1 MKKEEISF
9 SDIMRII
16 FSDKISN
23 DNKKQSINKYINYNI
38 RIYSKNQ
45 QKDKFFPWFFSSLQ
59 SIFFNKGKIMDKT
72 MEIIFLIQEAIMDND
87 NIKVNNTN
95 EDNKEDPIPNG
106 YFTLINSLF
115 EVSKSLETD
124 KRIKFIEKIEKL
136 FEKENA
142 FPFLLKFSNELFEI
156 IIYYSR
162 IDQDKKVNEQGKA
175 LGKLFE
181 DNLKKNDNNIYLD
194 KFEKLLL
201 KKIQANQPILA
212 QFLEEWINILITISF
227 EKKFLGIVFLDF
239 IEWIMKTE
247 NELDQIIKQEFLE
260 YFDDEKDK
268 FEQIKNCIAS
278 FIKLVRKQKEPNQQE
293 EYQFLIDLVDK
304 MKSYSNIIKEIFPF
318 DTLNNFLLLI
328 LQAKEVNRDLN
339 QLNNDLKELI
349 ENIEYNDINEK
360 DFKETIQEGI
370 NNPNFEQK
378 TMALDWYLLMCDNNK
393 EKIKEEEVNKDI
405 INIILKTIDKNIEDN
420 NNENLFSLI
429 LEKLCQKDIL
439 ILFDLLSDNILSEK
453 YKYKFKYKISGY
465 LNNFLIASPRAKELK
480 ESLVKQ
486 IYINKEKNNDFTLF
500 EKMFK
505 IFAVNPMCLLIF
517 CIYIELY
524 ELGWELIL
532 NFKNIKLED
541 DYYKYLAIF
550 VQAIDNNQWNEIRLK
565 LLFPNKY
572 IYLIKCL
579 YGILM
584 LLPQGKAFGILSDR
598 LYSIKGLLKSKN
610 NFDQYKKTEKPND
623 YKKYIDIFLEIQDK
637 KDIK

>member
-38 RIYSKNQ
+38 RIYSKNK
-45 QKDKFFPWFFSSLQ
+45 QKEEFFPWFFSSLQ
-59 SIFFNKGKIMDKT
+59 SIFFNKGKFMDRT

-87 NIKVNNTN
+87 NIKNTE
-95 EDNKEDPIPNG
+95 EDNKEDNIPND
-106 YFTLINSLF
+106 YFMLINSLF
-115 EVSKSLETD
+115 EVSKTLETD
-124 KRIKFIEKIEKL
+124 KRIKFLEKIQKL

-142 FPFLLKFSNELFEI
+142 FPFILKFSNEIFEI

-181 DNLKKNDNNIYLD
+181 DNLNKNNNNIYLD

-212 QFLEEWINILITISF
+212 QFLVEWINILITISF

-247 NELDQIIKQEFLE
+247 NDLDQIIKEQFLE
-260 YFDDEKDK
+260 YFDDKEDK
-268 FEQIKNCIAS
+268 FGQIKNCIAC
-278 FIKLVRKQKEPNQQE
+278 FIKLVRKQKEQNQQE
-293 EYQFLIDLVDK
+293 EYQFLIELVDK
-304 MKSYSNIIKEIFPF
+304 MKKFKNIIKEIFPF

-328 LQAKEVNRDLN
+328 LQAKEVNSELN
-339 QLNNDLKELI
+339 ILNTELKELI
-349 ENIEYNDINEK
+349 EEIEYKDINEK
-360 DFKETIQEGI
+360 DFKETIQKGM

-378 TMALDWYLLMCDNNK
+378 TIAMDWYLLICEKNK
-393 EKIKEEEVNKDI
+393 GIIKEEEVNKDI

-420 NNENLFSLI
+420 NNENLFLLI
-429 LEKLCQKDIL
+429 LEKLCQNDIL
-439 ILFDLLSDNILSEK
+439 ILFDLLSDNILSQK
-453 YKYKFKYKISGY
+453 YNYNFKYKISGY
-465 LNNFLIASPRAKELK
+465 LNNFLIDSSRAKELK
-480 ESLVKQ
+480 ESL
-486 IYINKEKNNDFTLF
+486 INHLNINKEKNNDFTLF

-550 VQAIDNNQWNEIRLK
+550 VQAIDNKQWNEIRLK

-572 IYLIKCL
+572 IYFIKCL

-584 LLPQGKAFGILSDR
+584 LLPQGKAFSILSDR

-610 NFDQYKKTEKPND
+610 NFDQYKKTEKTND
-623 YKKYIDIFLEIQDK
+623 YKKYIDIFMDIHDK
-637 KDIK
+637 KDVK